1 MVFNC
6 TENTMDKHQKKTA
19 LLKEQ
24 IASIKKENRFLE
36 FKSNYQDA
44 QKLGQ
49 YISALSNGA
58 CLDRQ
63 DHAYLYFGVD
73 DATLNVKGTTF
84 DASKVKAKGNQSLEI
99 YLRQH
104 IEPKI
109 NFTIDEFLYESITHV
124 VVFNIPAAVSE
135 PTTFM
140 GKPYVR
146 VDSHVTELTPYKE
159 WMREIY
165 TSKVD
170 WTAKIIEDATIED
183 LDGEAIRLAR
193 DGYKL
198 RFPDFAEEMQS
209 WSDAVFLDKA
219 NLTQDGHITRA
230 AMLLVGKKEKAYK
243 LNHIAQVVWKC
254 FQDGE
259 TFGDTFTIPFIKS
272 TSELLGRIRNYRFKI
287 YPHTSLIPA
296 EVWKYDTRSILEGLH
311 NCLAHQ
317 DYVQNERIVVT
328 EEKEK
333 LTFENAGGF
342 FEGDYEAYVLGTK
355 TPKRYRNPFLMK
367 AMVNV
372 KMIDSQGYGIHNLFV
387 RQKERY
393 LPMPDYDGTTDT
405 HVVMRLPGTVI
416 NENYSL
422 MLLSNQNLT
431 LTEAV
436 LLDQLQKGKAVQDN
450 AINRLRKKHLVEGRR
465 PHFYIAK
472 AVAHSTDQKVEY
484 TKHKGLES
492 KSCEAMLLD
501 ALRDH
506 GTLTKTEIV
515 KLLWNV
521 LSDQLAEKQKMN
533 RIEYI
538 LKKLKKSGE
547 ITNNSQGNTS
557 EWSIVS

>member
-1 MVFNC
+1 
-6 TENTMDKHQKKTA
+6 MDKNLKQTD
-19 LLKEQ
+19 LLKGQ
-24 IASIKKENRFLE
+24 IASMKKENRYLE
-36 FKSNYQDA
+36 FKSNYQEA
-44 QKLGQ
+44 QKLGR

-63 DHAYLYFGVD
+63 DYAYLYFGVD
-73 DATLNVKGTTF
+73 DTTLNVKGTIF
-84 DASKVKAKGNQSLEI
+84 DASKIKAQGNQSLEI
-99 YLRQH
+99 YLRQC
-104 IEPKI
+104 IAPKV
-109 NFTIDEFLYESITHV
+109 NFTIDEFMYEGTTRV
-124 VVFNIPAAVSE
+124 VVFKIPAAVSE

-140 GKPYVR
+140 NKPYVR

-198 RFPDFAEEMQS
+198 RFPDFIHEMES

-219 NLTQDGHITRA
+219 NLTQDGNITRA

-243 LNHIAQVVWKC
+243 LNHIAQLVWKC

-259 TFGDTFTIPFIKS
+259 TFGDIFTIPFIRS
-272 TSELLGRIRNYRFKI
+272 TSELLSRIRNYRFKI
-287 YPHTSLIPA
+287 YPYTSLIPA

-311 NCLAHQ
+311 NCIAHQ
-317 DYVQNERIVVT
+317 EYVQNERIVVT

-333 LTFENAGGF
+333 LTFENTGGF
-342 FEGDYEAYVLGTK
+342 FEGDYEEYVLGTK

-393 LPMPDYDGTTDT
+393 LPMPDYDGTSES
-405 HVVMRLPGTVI
+405 HVVMHLPGTVI
-416 NENYSL
+416 DENYSL
-422 MLLSNQNLT
+422 MLMSNQDIT
-431 LTEAV
+431 LTDAV
-436 LLDQLQKGKAVQDN
+436 LLDHLQKGKTINDN
-450 AINRLRKKHLVEGRR
+450 AIDMLRKRHLVEGRR
-465 PHFYIAK
+465 PHVFIAK
-472 AVAHSTDQKVEY
+472 ALAQSTDKKVEY
-484 TKHKGLES
+484 SKHKGLET
-492 KSCEAMLLD
+492 KSCEAMLLN

-506 GTLTKTEIV
+506 GRLTKSEIV

-521 LSDQLAEKQKMN
+521 LPDQLSDTQKIN

-538 LKKLKKSGE
+538 LRKLKKNGD
-547 ITNNSQGNTS
+547 IMNKSQGNTS
-557 EWSIVS
+557 EWSLVK